1 MRKAMVSDSE
11 EDLGWNWCSWRWLQA
26 LILEESHAWTNI
38 TPHLCLPATFY
49 PLEHSFVETTC
60 CSMFDL
66 RLKSL
71 WNRFLREWGLVS
83 VSQASQAICTIYQPG
98 CPVSEVY
105 LRSGWHLVSNR
116 LDTENVLDFTKS
128 KGLTF
133 KYQSK
138 YYLKSSSFPG
148 PFHFMCQAQYQP
160 SI

>member
-1 MRKAMVSDSE
+1 MLLEMITSAYPGRISRLDQHNTTSVSA
-11 EDLGWNWCSWRWLQA
+11 RQ
-26 LILEESHAWTNI
+26 ILPTWTLYR
-38 TPHLCLPATFY
+38 P
-49 PLEHSFVETTC
+49 FVETTC

-138 YYLKSSSFPG
+138 YHLKSSSFPG